1 MKTQKTLYHIIL
13 DRSGSMSNCVPG
25 TIDGFNEQITQIR
38 RLEEQ
43 FPEQAFTIGLS
54 LFNEVV
60 HHHAFGKQP
69 AEMPLLTGE
78 TYRPGGSTA
87 LLDAIGTTVHQLE
100 SDHKASQL
108 IMPTTVVVV
117 VITDGYENASREF
130 RLTDIREMI
139 SRLEATGQWTFS
151 FLGATLDAV
160 DIAEGMLFQRG
171 NSMFFD
177 KRTMDHDVWVKL
189 GKSMSSYSSR
199 KQHGGRTDILF
210 DENL

>member
-1 MKTQKTLYHIIL
+1 MKAQKTLYHIIL
-13 DRSGSMSNCVPG
+13 DRSGSMSSCLES
-25 TIDGFNEQITQIR
+25 TINGFNEQVTQIR

-54 LFNEVV
+54 LFNDRI
-60 HHHAFGKQP
+60 HHHAFGKAP

-87 LLDAIGTTVHQLE
+87 LLDAIGSTLLQLE
-100 SDHKASQL
+100 TDLKAAQATL
-108 IMPTTVVVV
+108 PTTLVVV

-130 RLTDIREMI
+130 QLNDIRKMI
-139 SRLEATGQWTFS
+139 SRLEATGLWTFS

-160 DIAEGMLFQRG
+160 DVAERMSFKRE
-171 NSMFFD
+171 NSMYFD
-177 KRTMDHDVWVKL
+177 KESMDHDVWVKL
-189 GKSMSSYSSR
+189 GNSMSSYSNR
-199 KQHGGRTDILF
+199 KRHGGRTDILF